1 MKPFL
6 YLFGAMCLLAA
17 VSSAEPPPQTGDS
30 VSIASVATSPPPTGN
45 SVSLYGDLRAFRVG
59 DVLSVIIQEQ
69 NSASKNSRTATQK
82 QNKPSIKG
90 NATTGALKGLFPGAT
105 GSLDVSDQYNG
116 QGSTTRSGQL
126 TSRMTVRVME
136 VLPNRD
142 LLIEGT
148 KTLEVNEDLEV
159 VTLSGIVRPSDIS
172 STNSVYSYQVGNAK
186 FVYKGT
192 GAVSQAQRPG
202 ILTRIIN
209 WIL

>member
-1 MKPFL
+1 MNRMIAF
-6 YLFGAMCLLAA
+6 LAA
-17 VSSAEPPPQTGDS
+17 GCALAAISVAEPPPPTGNP
-30 VSIASVATSPPPTGN
+30 VSLTVAGTVEAPPPTGN
-45 SVSLYGDLRAFRVG
+45 SVSLYGDIRAFRVG

-82 QNKPSIKG
+82 QNKPAIKG
-90 NATTGALKGLFPGAT
+90 SATTGALKGLFPGAS

-116 QGSTTRSGQL
+116 QGTTTRSGQL
-126 TSRMTVRVME
+126 TSRMTVRVIE

-192 GAVSQAQRPG
+192 GAV
-202 ILTRIIN
+202 
-209 WIL
+209 

>member
-1 MKPFL
+1 MNR
-6 YLFGAMCLLAA
+6 LFVFFAAGCILAA
-17 VSSAEPPPQTGDS
+17 VAGAEAPPPTRNS
-30 VSIASVATSPPPTGN
+30 VSVAAVAEAPPPTGN
-45 SVSLYGDLRAFRVG
+45 SVSLYGDIRAFRVG

-90 NATTGALKGLFPGAT
+90 SATTGALKGLFPGAT
-105 GSLDVSDQYNG
+105 GSLDLSDQYNG

-126 TSRMTVRVME
+126 TSRMTVRVIE
-136 VLPNRD
+136 VLPSRD
-142 LLIEGT
+142 LVIEGS

-172 STNSVYSYQVGNAK
+172 SANTVYSYQLGNAK

>member
-1 MKPFL
+1 MKRIVHIVA
-6 YLFGAMCLLAA
+6 GAVIAAALAGA
-17 VSSAEPPPQTGDS
+17 DTPPETG
-30 VSIASVATSPPPTGN
+30 T
-45 SVSLYGDLRAFRVG
+45 SVSLYSDIKAFRGG

-69 NSASKNSRTATQK
+69 NSAAKNSQTATKK

-90 NATTGALKGLFPGAT
+90 AATTGALKGLFPGAT
-105 GSLDVSDQYNG
+105 GSLDLSDQYSG

-126 TSRMTVRVME
+126 TTRMTVRVID
-136 VLPNRD
+136 VLTNRD
-142 LLIEGT
+142 LLVEGS

-159 VTLSGIVRPSDIS
+159 VTLSGIVRPSDITAQNTVNS
-172 STNSVYSYQVGNAK
+172 SQIGNAK
-186 FVYKGT
+186 FTYKGT